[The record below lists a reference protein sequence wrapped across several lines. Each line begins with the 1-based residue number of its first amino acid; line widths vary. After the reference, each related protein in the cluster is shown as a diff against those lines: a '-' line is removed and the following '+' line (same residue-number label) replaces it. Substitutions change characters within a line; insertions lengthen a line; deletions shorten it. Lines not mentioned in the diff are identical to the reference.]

1 MTEPIDAEE
10 LCRLSTPLDVAV
22 SPDGNRIAF
31 TSIEWNRSDDSRI
44 TALYVVPSDGSAPPH
59 RLSRISDA
67 SQPQWSPDGSMLG
80 FIGARAEDY
89 ERRIG
94 PTGDEEEV
102 DDDEPDSQVWAFDLD
117 RGGDAIQLTDRQWGV
132 RGFDWSPDGTRI
144 VIDARDPTDEQAA
157 YLERLE
163 EDGPVEIERLQHRVD
178 GVGFTDDVTSYLF
191 IVDLE
196 TGEETRLDE
205 TAGAGAFEPLYGL
218 QPQWHPSDEQIVFRN
233 TDTDR
238 PDDSVVGE
246 LFLVSADTGR
256 CEKLTDE
263 EMALG
268 PASWSPTG
276 DRLTVAGRDA
286 ANWYLPREVL
296 AVDIADGTVTRC
308 TASLDGTVSWFAD
321 PRFIDD
327 ETIIAGIGDAG
338 RTVVYRLDLDG
349 ESPTELDVGIDT
361 DQASI
366 RALDVGGETVALTR
380 SHPSDGVDVFAMD
393 ASLETPASQLTTLNE
408 AFLGEY
414 PQPNFT
420 RTRSPSADGIEVE
433 SMVYYPDS
441 FDPESPEPHPTIIW
455 THGGPMSYDDPTY
468 AFHFAYLTSR
478 GYVIVKPNYRGSTSY
493 GSEFAE
499 TLRGR
504 WGTADVED
512 TLAVVEDLV
521 ARDWIETDRL
531 FATGF
536 SYGGI
541 LTGFLITRTDRFTAA
556 AAEHGI
562 YDLKSEFGTSD
573 SHVWLGEEFG
583 LPWEDHERYRE
594 VSSISDIGNVETATL
609 VTAGSED
616 WRCPPTQSEQLYVS
630 LRKQGIPAK
639 LVIYPG
645 ENHDISTPERA
656 IHRLETLV
664 DWFELHDPTVESE

>member
-22 SPDGNRIAF
+22 SPDGDRIAF
-31 TSIEWNRSDDSRI
+31 TSIEWDRSDDSRI

-94 PTGDEEEV
+94 ATGDEEEE

-263 EMALG
+263 EMVLG

-468 AFHFAYLTSR
+468 AFHFAYLISR